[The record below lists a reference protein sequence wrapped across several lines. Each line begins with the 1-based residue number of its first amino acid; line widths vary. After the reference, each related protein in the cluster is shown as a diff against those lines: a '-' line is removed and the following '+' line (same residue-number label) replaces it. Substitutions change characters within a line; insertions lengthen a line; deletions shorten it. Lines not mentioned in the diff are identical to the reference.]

1 MIKITK
7 PEDLEKIHDE
17 NIKPYIA
24 ALLGY
29 ILKEYS
35 PDSSTNEIGAIFL
48 LESESDYVLSDYV
61 LYEEMGLS
69 MPLSEKRFEW
79 IEPVEHDYYNGTIV
93 IDNDRA
99 INIIGRKEYFE
110 KFTEDTEQ

>member
-7 PEDLEKIHDE
+7 SADLEKINDE

-35 PDSSTNEIGAIFL
+35 PDSSLEEIGAIFL
-48 LESESDYVLSDYV
+48 LESESDYVLYS
-61 LYEEMGLS
+61 EMGLS

-79 IEPVEHDYYNGTIV
+79 IEPVERDYCNGAIV

-99 INIIGRKEYFE
+99 INIIGRKKYFE
-110 KFTEDTEQ
+110 KFMEDTEQ